1 MGWRLPI
8 RGMPEGYFVEEDED
22 GLTLRAPR
30 GRIVAEFGPMV
41 SSLDSV
47 VKVAWEDVQPPAP
60 HRRATTLPQAC

>member
-47 VKVAWEDVQPPAP
+47 VKVAWEDAHPPVA
-60 HRRATTLPQAC
+60 HRSTGTLQQAC

>member
-1 MGWRLPI
+1 
-8 RGMPEGYFVEEDED
+8 MPEGYFVEEDED

-47 VKVAWEDVQPPAP
+47 VKVAWEDAEPPMP
-60 HRRATTLPQAC
+60 HRRPSTLPQAC